1 MNGSE
6 QISSDFN
13 DLFPIDTNDSGD
25 YHLDIGSLIDAAME
39 TVSETIQIKYL
50 PGAHKLDGNLEKGG
64 WIDLY
69 TYEDVELKAGDFTLI
84 SLGVAMKLPEMHEAI
99 LAPRSSTFKN
109 WGILQ
114 ANSIG
119 VIDQDFNS
127 NSNIWKFA
135 VYATRDVSIPKDT
148 RLCQFRIQLQQLP
161 VKFEEVDDLESEDTH
176 SGFGSTGL

>member
-6 QISSDFN
+6 QISSDFYG
-13 DLFPIDTNDSGD
+13 LDSVSD
-25 YHLDIGSLIDAAME
+25 YHFDIGSLIDAAME
-39 TVSETIQIKYL
+39 SASETIQIQYWSN
-50 PGAHKLDGNLEKGG
+50 AHKLDGSLEQGG

-84 SLGVAMKLPEMHEAI
+84 PLGVAMKLPEMYEAI

-114 ANSIG
+114 ANGIG
-119 VIDQDFNS
+119 IIDNNFCGPEDM
-127 NSNIWKFA
+127 WRMA

-161 VKFEEVDDLESEDTH
+161 INFEEVEKLSAETRG
-176 SGFGSTGL
+176 GFGSSGL